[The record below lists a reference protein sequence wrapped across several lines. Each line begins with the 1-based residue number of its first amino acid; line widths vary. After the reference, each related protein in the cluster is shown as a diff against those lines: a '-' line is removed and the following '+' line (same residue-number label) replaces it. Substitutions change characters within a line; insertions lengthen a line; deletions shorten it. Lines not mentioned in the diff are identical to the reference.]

1 MRWTSGGPDLPP
13 ELLQALEDGKL
24 VFFCGAG
31 VSYPAGLP
39 TFRGLVQ
46 EVYKR
51 LGEPPQGLEQI
62 EFENHNYDRVFGLL
76 EKRLKSFVRKKVIE
90 ILHLDSTANLPSHK
104 ALLSLAT
111 SRDGMCRL
119 VTTNFDRA
127 FEFASSGAV
136 PIDAAPRLSIPK
148 LGVWNS
154 VVHLHGIITDKE
166 PSGRSLVLTSADFG
180 AAYLTER
187 WASRFISDLFQRFT
201 VLFVGYSVE
210 DPVVRYMMD
219 AFAADRALGEGV
231 GNAYVLAGTTE
242 ARRKENTD
250 AWQAKGV
257 DPILYDEADGH
268 NALHVTLAKW
278 ADCHQTGL
286 FGKESIIREYC
297 SSTKPVRPFDD
308 DPIVS
313 QVLWAISEPTG
324 HIASVF
330 AHLDPVPPL
339 EWLDVFEEHRLIN
352 FPYAAG
358 LPSTLVDAGH
368 LTSNPNPLHPIT
380 RALGDWL
387 PRHLD
392 NTNLL
397 NWVLRSGS
405 SLHPELR
412 AAFRRRLDL
421 LSPTQYGLSQIWQV
435 LTLEPPL
442 TWLNVHRPFRI
453 LEQLSGGIWNLQVK
467 HELLAALS
475 PELELR
481 PSLMRTMFPDLPED
495 GTRVS
500 SYSEVEVVFH
510 SRDYGGLIRQAIDS
524 SLNRQQIFSDLADD
538 LTDLLK
544 RTMELFEMVQKADAK
559 MDSSYS
565 DQPSISRH
573 PQNSAFRGWT
583 QLIELLRDAW
593 KQLVELDRNRGQ
605 SLVERWKAIPYPIF
619 RRLCFYAM
627 AESDLYSPQECLE
640 YSLEN
645 DGWWLWSIY
654 VYREQFRLLNSLWP
668 KLSGEEVTRLTAA
681 IVAGPP
687 RAMFLEG
694 IEESRLRKLS
704 DRSVWLLLAKV
715 NGWGYDL
722 PAAASAAL
730 SNLSSRY
737 PAWGLGEGDRDEFP
751 IWTGETIGEPPVE
764 NEDEFLNAA
773 DGTVVAR
780 LSGPVPT
787 GRTDLRKWQRV
798 VVVQSARASKL
809 LSDLAAMGH
818 WPNDVW
824 ETLLDGLASAKL
836 GAKEWLLFIV
846 AMLQAPD
853 SLYEKLSRQIAWL
866 LHDVASIL
874 PQEADDE
881 FWRAWDRA
889 MPPALQDE
897 DTELTQDPI
906 TRAINIPAGLL
917 TQAMLDRLSTGR
929 PRTAADIANS
939 HWGRLTAIADGTTVP
954 HTLARVLLA
963 SRLAWLYMLNPDWV
977 DQHLLKYLH
986 WDGSAE
992 VTAVW
997 QGYLWQARVTPEL
1010 WKVIKD
1016 DFLLALGEKPKLR
1029 AFEERIATIFGY
1041 LSIDQPDWFSTEVVQ
1056 TALRSTDAK
1065 GRAAISSVVATHME
1079 GAGDKSEA
1087 MWTTTIGPWLER
1099 SWPKDRAF
1107 VDPMSALN
1115 LALAA
1120 AHAGAAFNS
1129 AVDLILPFLTK
1140 AERYSF
1146 VVDRLNGT
1154 DLPERNA
1161 DAVLRLLEIVDT
1173 NYMWPDL
1180 KLRTLLARVQAA
1192 QPDLAH
1198 DPKFRILDEYL
1209 RQHNF

>member
-1 MRWTSGGPDLPP
+1 MRWISGGPDLPP
-13 ELLQALEDGKL
+13 ELLQALEDGRL

-51 LGEPPQGLEQI
+51 LGEPLQGLEQI
-62 EFENHNYDRVFGLL
+62 EFEKHNYDRVFGLL
-76 EKRLKSFVRKKVIE
+76 EKRLKSFVRKTVIE
-90 ILHLDSTANLPSHK
+90 TLHLDHAANLPSHQS
-104 ALLSLAT
+104 LLTLAT
-111 SRDGMCRL
+111 SHDGMCRL
-119 VTTNFDRA
+119 VTTNFDRG
-127 FEFASSGAV
+127 FEFASSGKV
-136 PIDAAPRLSIPK
+136 SIDAAPKLPIPK
-148 LGVWNS
+148 FGNWNS
-154 VVHLHGIITDKE
+154 IVHLHGIISDTD
-166 PSGRSLVLTSADFG
+166 PGGRSLVLTSADFG
-180 AAYLTER
+180 TAYLTER

-231 GNAYVLAGTTE
+231 GNAYVFDGTTE
-242 ARRKENTD
+242 ARRKEKTD

-257 DPILYDEADGH
+257 VPILYDEADDH
-268 NALHVTLAKW
+268 KALHVTLAKW
-278 ADCHQTGL
+278 ADYHQTGL
-286 FGKESIIREYC
+286 FGKESIIREFC
-297 SSTKPVRPFDD
+297 SSTRPVRPFED

-313 QVLWAISEPTG
+313 QVLWAISEPSG

-352 FPYAAG
+352 FPHADG
-358 LPSTLVDAGH
+358 LASTLVDAGH

-380 RALGDWL
+380 KSLGDWL
-387 PRHLD
+387 ARHLD

-397 NWVLRSGS
+397 NWILRSGS

-412 AAFRRRLDL
+412 SAIRRRLEL
-421 LSPTQYGLSQIWQV
+421 SSPTQYGLSQIWDL
-435 LTLEPPL
+435 LTLEPTL
-442 TWLNVHRPFRI
+442 IWLNVHRPFRI
-453 LEQLSGGIWNLQVK
+453 PQQLSGGIWNLQVK
-467 HELLAALS
+467 HELLAAFS

-495 GTRVS
+495 GTKVS

-510 SRDYGGLIRQAIDS
+510 SRDYGGLIRQAINGS
-524 SLNRQQIFSDLADD
+524 ANHQQIRSDLADD

-565 DQPSISRH
+565 DQPSILPH
-573 PQNSAFRGWT
+573 AQNSAFRGWT
-583 QLIELLRDAW
+583 QLIELLRDSW
-593 KQLVELDRNRGQ
+593 KQLAELDRNRGR

-627 AESDLYSPQECLE
+627 AESDLFSPQECLE
-640 YSLEN
+640 YLLAN
-645 DGWWLWSIY
+645 DAWWLWSIY

-694 IEESRLRKLS
+694 IEESRVRKLS

-715 NGWGYDL
+715 KAWRYDL
-722 PAAASAAL
+722 PDAASSVL
-730 SNLSSRY
+730 SNLSNRY
-737 PAWGLGEGDRDEFP
+737 PEWALIGGDRDEFP
-751 IWTGETIGEPPVE
+751 IWTGESIGEPPVE
-764 NEDEFLNAA
+764 NEDEFLNAPDPA
-773 DGTVVAR
+773 VVAR
-780 LSGPVPT
+780 LSGLVSIE
-787 GRTDLRKWQRV
+787 RSDLRKWQRV
-798 VVVQSARASKL
+798 VVVQPERASKL
-809 LSDLAAMGH
+809 LSDLAATGE
-818 WPNDVW
+818 WPNELW
-824 ETLLDGLASAKL
+824 ETLLNGFASAKL
-836 GAKEWLLFIV
+836 GANEWSLFII

-853 SLYEKLSRQIAWL
+853 SLYEKLSREIAWL

-874 PQEADDE
+874 PQEADHE

-889 MPPALQDE
+889 MIPALQNE

-906 TRAINIPAGLL
+906 GRAINTSAGLL
-917 TQAMLDRLSTGR
+917 TQAALDRLSTGR

-939 HWGRLTAIADGTTVP
+939 QWDRLTGIAEGTTP
-954 HTLARVLLA
+954 QHALSRVLLA

-977 DQHLLKYLH
+977 EQHLVKYLR

-992 VTAVW
+992 VSAVW

-1010 WKVIKD
+1010 WKAIKA
-1016 DFLLALGEKPKLR
+1016 DFLLAFADKTKLR
-1029 AFEERIATIFGY
+1029 SFEEQIATLFGY
-1041 LSIDQPDWFSTEVVQ
+1041 LSIDRPDGFSTEEVQ
-1056 TALRSTDAK
+1056 TALRSTDAQ
-1065 GRAAISSVVATHME
+1065 GRVAISRVVATHLQ

-1099 SWPKDRAF
+1099 NWPKDHAL
-1107 VDPMSALN
+1107 VDPMSARN

-1120 AHAGAAFNS
+1120 AHSGGAFDN
-1129 AVDLILPFLTK
+1129 AVNLIAPFLTGC
-1140 AERYSF
+1140 AGYSF
-1146 VVDRLNGT
+1146 VVDRLNET
-1154 DLPERNA
+1154 DLPEHNA
-1161 DAVLRLLEIVDT
+1161 SGVLRLLEIVDT
-1173 NYMWPDL
+1173 NYMWPDN
-1180 KLRTLLARVQAA
+1180 KLRSLLTRLQGAH
-1192 QPDLAH
+1192 PPLAN
-1198 DPKFRILDEYL
+1198 DPKFRRLDEYL
-1209 RQHNF
+1209 RRHNF